1 MPQNVTLEATS
12 QGKVEINFA
21 TKVSLREWGTR
32 MSAESGEIE
41 VIFLLLLLFVVVFG
55 LLARRL
61 GTPYPIVMV
70 IGGLVLGL
78 VPGMPRIT
86 LNPDLVFLVIL
97 PPLLYAA
104 AWTTSWRDFRYNLVS
119 ICLLAFGLVGF
130 TVLAVALIAPSVFPG
145 FDWRL
150 GFVLGAVVAPTDAI
164 AASSIARRVGLPSRI
179 VDILEGESLLNDA
192 SGLLALQFATA
203 IVVQKQAPTLS
214 GGILTFAWLIGG
226 GIGLGLLVGWAVDY
240 IERRINDGPIEIT
253 LSILVPYAAY
263 LTAANIHTSGV
274 LAVLTCGLFLSRR
287 SVIFFSPSVRI
298 QIWSVWQS
306 LNFILN
312 GLVFVLIGLQLPVI
326 RLSIRQYSLTTLIV
340 DGAIFSAL
348 LILLRLAWVFPG
360 ARLAWLIRTRVAHQD
375 ERPPSLR
382 SIFVL
387 GWTGMRGVLSLAG
400 ALALPVLLADRS
412 PFPQRNLIVFLTFCA
427 IFVTLVL
434 QGITLPP
441 LIRALGLAG
450 AAGTNCEER
459 EARRIVIETA
469 VFHLEK
475 AKEDD
480 RESISIYE
488 DLVAHY
494 RQRLANLQI
503 RNGSRGG
510 SADHDRQLGLSLE
523 ALRIERETVI
533 RLRDEG
539 RINDDVMRRIEREL
553 DLAESRIT
561 SEGDVIG

>member
-1 MPQNVTLEATS
+1 MWTDCRRLGEWGSARVSCRATLYESREFRLEAKTS
-12 QGKVEINFA
+12 VNVARTRRDLCASERHVRGHFPSLSRDPNLA
-21 TKVSLREWGTR
+21 TKVSLGEWGTC
-32 MSAESGEIE
+32 MNGIGEIE
-41 VIFLLLLLFVVVFG
+41 VIFLLLLLFVIVFG

-61 GTPYPIVMV
+61 RTPYPIVMV
-70 IGGLVLGL
+70 VGGLILGL

-119 ICLLAFGLVGF
+119 IVLLAFGLVGF

-164 AASSIARRVGLPSRI
+164 AASSIARRIGLPCRI
-179 VDILEGESLLNDA
+179 VDILEGESILNDA
-192 SGLLALQFATA
+192 TGLLALQFATA

-214 GGILTFAWLIGG
+214 GGILTFAWLICG
-226 GIGLGLLVGWAVDY
+226 GIGLGLLVGWAVDH
-240 IERRINDGPIEIT
+240 IERRIDDGPIEIT

-263 LTAANIHTSGV
+263 LAAANIHASGV
-274 LAVLTCGLFLSRR
+274 LSVLTCGLLLSRR

-306 LNFILN
+306 LNFVLN

-326 RLSIRQYSLTTLIV
+326 RFSIRGYSLRTLVV
-340 DGAIFSAL
+340 DGAVFSAL
-348 LILLRLAWVFPG
+348 LILLRLVWVFPG
-360 ARLAWLIRTRVAHQD
+360 AGLAWLIRTRVAHQD
-375 ERPPSLR
+375 EPPPRLR

-400 ALALPVLLADRS
+400 ALALPALLADRS
-412 PFPQRNLIVFLTFCA
+412 PFPQRNLIVFLTFCV

-441 LIRALGLAG
+441 DPRAWSGWSRRAELR
-450 AAGTNCEER
+450 GTGRPAHRDRSGRLPSGEGER
-459 EARRIVIETA
+459 
-469 VFHLEK
+469 K
-475 AKEDD
+475 G
-480 RESISIYE
+480 
-488 DLVAHY
+488 
-494 RQRLANLQI
+494 QRV
-503 RNGSRGG
+503 
-510 SADHDRQLGLSLE
+510 D
-523 ALRIERETVI
+523 
-533 RLRDEG
+533 
-539 RINDDVMRRIEREL
+539 L
-553 DLAESRIT
+553 DL
-561 SEGDVIG
+561 